1 MTGCC
6 LDLGSVTL
14 FAAGRKV
21 NSPLHGLPTPRRWF
35 SAFGPSQMVIVVALL
50 LLGLFLYATVQTAA
64 QSHRLRIQ
72 ERELRAEIATLQ
84 SQRAELDGLS
94 RYLASDEY
102 IEAFARDRFGLAYP
116 GEIVV
121 EVDAAEPLT
130 TVRAPGERWWE
141 ALFTD

>member
-1 MTGCC
+1 M
-6 LDLGSVTL
+6 
-14 FAAGRKV
+14 AGRKV
-21 NSPLHGLPTPRRWF
+21 YSPLGDLPTQRRSF

-50 LLGLFLYATVQTAA
+50 LLGLFLYAAVQTAD

-72 ERELRAEIATLQ
+72 ERGLRAEI
-84 SQRAELDGLS
+84 SQLHAQQAELEGLR
-94 RYLASDEY
+94 RYLTSDEY
-102 IEAFARDRFGLAYP
+102 IEAFARERFGLAFP

-121 EVDAAEPLT
+121 DVDAAEPLV